1 LEERAVGG
9 ALKSVYESS
18 GLEPYV
24 NGRLKAAIQRRAAD
38 FESVVLD
45 SLEATPYMPL
55 GIPGKTIYFAQE
67 IASDADKIGRGF
79 LGGRRVKRVKD
90 MEFDALSRCDRV
102 FSVPSTATAVLALGL
117 PLGKLVD
124 EATQPSAAR
133 PTISVAEFSATRM
146 RIGYVGY
153 LGDEQNV
160 ASLTWFLDNVWNAI
174 RDAVPGLEFHVIG
187 QDASDALE
195 HKLTGY
201 SDIVLHRDNRDTKL
215 SELGL
220 RVMIEPLL
228 NETHTEAKLVNAL
241 ARGIPV
247 ATTREGLS
255 RARLDVGD
263 AVSVADSSPHMVLN
277 LRRLL
282 SEATLWQALNERSQ
296 RIGSSLLPY
305 HEVSHSMRRLLK
317 RVES

>member
-1 LEERAVGG
+1 
-9 ALKSVYESS
+9 
-18 GLEPYV
+18 
-24 NGRLKAAIQRRAAD
+24 
-38 FESVVLD
+38 
-45 SLEATPYMPL
+45 
-55 GIPGKTIYFAQE
+55 
-67 IASDADKIGRGF
+67 
-79 LGGRRVKRVKD
+79 

-160 ASLTWFLDNVWNAI
+160 ASLTWFLDNIWNAI

-195 HKLTGY
+195 QKLTGY
-201 SDIVLHRDNRDTKL
+201 GDISLHRDNRDTTP

-220 RVMIEPLL
+220 RVLIEPLL
-228 NETHTEAKLVNAL
+228 NETHTQAQLVHPL
-241 ARGIPV
+241 ASCIPV
-247 ATTREGLS
+247 AAPRDGLH
-255 RARLDVGD
+255 RARLYVCA
-263 AVSVADSSPHMVLN
+263 AVSVSASSPHMVLN